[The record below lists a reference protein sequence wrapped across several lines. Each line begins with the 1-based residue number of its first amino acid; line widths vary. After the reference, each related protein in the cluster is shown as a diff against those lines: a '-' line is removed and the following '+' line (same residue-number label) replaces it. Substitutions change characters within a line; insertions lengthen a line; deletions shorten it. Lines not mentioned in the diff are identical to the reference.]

1 MNDKI
6 IKDISENRG
15 TILLY
20 IDEEG
25 SVVMI
30 TSGDITKKQN
40 IAANKLLI
48 VIGNH
53 SIIFSIVL
61 YLEIIFTKISFYFSS
76 LFKKNN

>member
-1 MNDKI
+1 MNNKI
-6 IKDISENRG
+6 IKDIAENRG

-30 TSGDITKKQN
+30 TSGDITKKQS
-40 IAANKLLI
+40 IAANKLLT
-48 VIGNH
+48 VIGDH